1 MAQISQTK
9 ESPVRNASI
18 RLTETICRTGA
29 DSRHL
34 RICVGGRSF
43 IYQIPSERS
52 EASGMYKAQ
61 ESADVIRAESE
72 KSIFAPHIAPPEHIP
87 FQISEIRPVGAILQL
102 TYWVPAM
109 ILFI

>member
-18 RLTETICRTGA
+18 RLTETMCRTGA
-29 DSRHL
+29 DSCHL
-34 RICVGGRSF
+34 PNLRRRKKFLIRSRLR
-43 IYQIPSERS
+43 RS

-72 KSIFAPHIAPPEHIP
+72 KKYFRSSYHASEHIP
-87 FQISEIRPVGAILQL
+87 FQISEIRPVGAIFAV
-102 TYWVPAM
+102 Y
-109 ILFI
+109 ILGVSDDTFI